1 MSDIVSG
8 FSQAI
13 NLIVTLNPDVL
24 QIAAL
29 SLYVSLTATILAA
42 CISIPLGGFIHFHDF
57 HGKRVLIVLIQTL
70 YSVPTVVVGLLIYL
84 LISRSGPLGFFGLL
98 WTPEGMILGQVVLII
113 PITTGLV
120 ISALSSIDRNISDTL
135 ISLGATGFQNVMQVI
150 REARFAIL
158 SAVILAFGRA
168 ISEVGVAMM
177 IGGNIEGQTR
187 VLTTAIALQTGLGD
201 FGFSIALGIILLA
214 IALVVVIIMNLI
226 TSGSGRIRP
235 HHGGCSTGIIDIT
248 GLSRRAGRPGDP
260 ARDRARD
267 PEGRDLH
274 SYRPER
280 ERQDHAHPADRS
292 PRHP

>member
-8 FSQAI
+8 FSQAV

-57 HGKRVLIVLIQTL
+57 RGKRVLIVLIQTL

-135 ISLGATGFQNVMQVI
+135 TSLGATGFQNVMQVI

-226 TSGSGRIRP
+226 TAGSAEFERIM
-235 HHGGCSTGIIDIT
+235 GGAP
-248 GLSRRAGRPGDP
+248 RA
-260 ARDRARD
+260 
-267 PEGRDLH
+267 
-274 SYRPER
+274 
-280 ERQDHAHPADRS
+280 
-292 PRHP
+292 

>member
-1 MSDIVSG
+1 MSNIVSG
-8 FSQAI
+8 ISQAVY
-13 NLIVTLNPDVL
+13 LIATLNPDVM
-24 QIAAL
+24 QIAIL

-42 CISIPLGGFIHFHDF
+42 CISIPLGGFINFHDF

-70 YSVPTVVVGLLIYL
+70 YSVPTVVVGLLLYL
-84 LISRSGPLGFFGLL
+84 LLSRSGPLGYFGLL

-120 ISALSSIDRNISDTL
+120 LSALSGIDRNTSDTL
-135 ISLGATGFQNVMQVI
+135 ISLGATGFQTVVQVI
-150 REARFAIL
+150 KEARFAIL

-214 IALVVVIIMNLI
+214 IALIIVVIMNLV
-226 TSGSGRIRP
+226 TAGAMGDFDRIM
-235 HHGGCSTGIIDIT
+235 GGAP
-248 GLSRRAGRPGDP
+248 RA
-260 ARDRARD
+260 
-267 PEGRDLH
+267 
-274 SYRPER
+274 
-280 ERQDHAHPADRS
+280 
-292 PRHP
+292 

>member
-8 FSQAI
+8 ISQAI

-42 CISIPLGGFIHFHDF
+42 CISIPIGGFIHFHDF
-57 HGKRVLIVLIQTL
+57 RGKRIVIVLIQTL

-84 LISRSGPLGFFGLL
+84 LISRAGPLGFFGLL
-98 WTPEGMILGQVVLII
+98 WTPEGMILGQVILII

-135 ISLGATGFQNVMQVI
+135 ISLGATEFQNVMQVI
-150 REARFAIL
+150 KEARFAIL

-177 IGGNIEGQTR
+177 IGGNINGQTR

-226 TSGSGRIRP
+226 TIGSADFDRIM
-235 HHGGCSTGIIDIT
+235 GGAP
-248 GLSRRAGRPGDP
+248 RA
-260 ARDRARD
+260 
-267 PEGRDLH
+267 
-274 SYRPER
+274 
-280 ERQDHAHPADRS
+280 
-292 PRHP
+292 